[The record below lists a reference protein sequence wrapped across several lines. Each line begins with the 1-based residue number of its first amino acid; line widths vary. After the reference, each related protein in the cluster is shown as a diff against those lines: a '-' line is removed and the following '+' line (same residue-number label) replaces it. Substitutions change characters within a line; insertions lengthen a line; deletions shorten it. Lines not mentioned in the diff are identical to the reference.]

1 MNDVRDDC
9 DYCQLT
15 HNTPDAQLCAKC
27 SYRKNFPRGKT
38 APSGATCSQIT
49 LGNLVALRLLD
60 SIALRPIV
68 TDVAWSR
75 SCHKRERMN
84 RSSCRTESGLMRPKQ
99 PCARLGPDPPRK
111 RTLLGVML
119 GHGQICSRTIFS
131 TLFARLLQR
140 CGFWLAVCC
149 GPGGKKWQPAAGFMT
164 HVTVRLTAKNRDQ
177 LRNSTLGNRVWAKYI
192 HTYIQGGSKNVS
204 C

>member
-1 MNDVRDDC
+1 MMFATIVIIVSLHTTRPTHSSPPNALIKKFSSWKNRSQRRDLFA
-9 DYCQLT
+9 DYFGQSRCTSVVGQ
-15 HNTPDAQLCAKC
+15 
-27 SYRKNFPRGKT
+27 
-38 APSGATCSQIT
+38 
-49 LGNLVALRLLD
+49 
-60 SIALRPIV
+60 RPII

-84 RSSCRTESGLMRPKQ
+84 RSSCRSESGLVRPKQ

-149 GPGGKKWQPAAGFMT
+149 GPGGK
-164 HVTVRLTAKNRDQ
+164 
-177 LRNSTLGNRVWAKYI
+177 
-192 HTYIQGGSKNVS
+192 
-204 C
+204 